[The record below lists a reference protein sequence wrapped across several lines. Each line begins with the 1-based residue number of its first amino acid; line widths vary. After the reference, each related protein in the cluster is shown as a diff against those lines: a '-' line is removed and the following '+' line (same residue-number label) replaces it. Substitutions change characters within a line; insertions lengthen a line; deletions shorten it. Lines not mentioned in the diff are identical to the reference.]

1 MLISFEEAAQ
11 TLNNQDIVAI
21 PTETVYG
28 LAARID
34 SEQALKKIFATKK
47 RPFFDPLIVHIS
59 NLEMAKSLVL
69 HWPMAATKLA
79 QAFWPGPL
87 TIILPKNN
95 LLVSDLITSGL
106 PNVGLRMPKHEITL
120 KLIEK
125 IQTPLAAPSANL
137 FGKTSPTNAQHV
149 ESEFDQKI
157 ATLDGGSCQV
167 GIESTIV
174 YLDESQLAFNILR
187 PGMIS
192 KEEILEI
199 IPNYTFQSKLET
211 SSPGDLPFHY
221 QPTIPLFL
229 IPEILS
235 SKDRKLIQSDR
246 IAFLKLSE
254 YPDIA
259 ARELYS
265 MLRQYSSDSSFDA
278 IALEYFNT
286 IKDVPAWQAIVN
298 RLTKAGRLLENK

>member
-47 RPFFDPLIVHIS
+47 RPFFDPLIVHVS
-59 NLEMAKSLVL
+59 NIEMAQSLVL

-87 TIILPKNN
+87 TLILPKNEQ
-95 LLVSDLITSGL
+95 VSHLITSGL
-106 PNVGLRMPKHEITL
+106 PNVGLRMPNHELTL
-120 KLIEK
+120 KLIEMVK
-125 IQTPLAAPSANL
+125 SPLAAPSANL

-149 ESEFDQKI
+149 ESEFNQKI
-157 ATLDGGSCQV
+157 ATLDGGPCQV

-174 YLDESQLAFNILR
+174 YLDEAHLAFNILR

-192 KEEILEI
+192 KEEILKI
-199 IPNYTFQSKLET
+199 IPHYTFQSKLET

-221 QPTIPLFL
+221 QPTIPFFL

-235 SKDRKLIQSDR
+235 SKDRELIQSDR

-265 MLRQYSSDSSFDA
+265 MLRQSSSDSSFDV
-278 IALEYFNT
+278 IVLEYFNA

-298 RLTKAGRLLENK
+298 RLLKAGHLLENK